1 MTEGFDAPVD
11 NAYFRPGVGDTSAPA
26 FSGTLRISASRMRT
40 APELSHAVI
49 GGRDARLFPGI
60 TLSFFTVDDI
70 LVPARR
76 GEMIAESAPGPAPSY
91 WDVIPQFGRVWREEG
106 AAGWSRAAFPIMLVN
121 DTENHAHQ
129 GLATFL
135 YKDGVA
141 GDLRFQFVQQTAPYF
156 LKQHFVAWG
165 VASVTLAEPALTDLE
180 SCRAR
185 ARQELA
191 ARLPAMPWSQLVSSG
206 AVAGALDGFGGPVKR
221 QWRVAS
227 ALIREGTLYYQDVD
241 TPYGPYPY
249 PLEMRFGV
257 RSVMKSVATP
267 LSLLRLA
274 HIYGPTVLTLKIGD
288 YVSGLDS
295 KFARIRFSDAANMAS
310 GFGGTGTLQT
320 NPNDINDGY
329 LGGDYDAWYTAAS
342 HDEKLA
348 QIAKDLRPYPWDP
361 GVVVRY
367 RDQDFYLLGVA
378 IDRFLKS
385 VRGPRGDAWNMLRD
399 EVFAPIGI
407 AQAPAIRTRE
417 AGGGPGITWF
427 NAGYYPSLDDLAKIA
442 LLYQNEG
449 KWSDQQILH
458 RQLTRDL
465 LASHEAL
472 LKTGNPTRPAKIGDE
487 DVGDTPLYKMGFH
500 FTPYVGSASGR
511 RHYLPT
517 MWGSGESELV
527 LYPNQVISIRIAKAA
542 QLPEGESANEGDT
555 LATVRAVDRLA
566 PF

>member
-1 MTEGFDAPVD
+1 
-11 NAYFRPGVGDTSAPA
+11 
-26 FSGTLRISASRMRT
+26 
-40 APELSHAVI
+40 
-49 GGRDARLFPGI
+49 
-60 TLSFFTVDDI
+60 
-70 LVPARR
+70 
-76 GEMIAESAPGPAPSY
+76 
-91 WDVIPQFGRVWREEG
+91 
-106 AAGWSRAAFPIMLVN
+106 
-121 DTENHAHQ
+121 
-129 GLATFL
+129 
-135 YKDGVA
+135 
-141 GDLRFQFVQQTAPYF
+141 
-156 LKQHFVAWG
+156 
-165 VASVTLAEPALTDLE
+165 VASVTLVEPAPADLE

-185 ARQELA
+185 AREELA
-191 ARLPAMPWSQLVSSG
+191 ARLPAVPWSQLVSSG
-206 AVAGALDGFGGPVKR
+206 AAARALDGFGGPVKR

-227 ALIREGTLYYQDVD
+227 ALIREETLYYQDVD

-257 RSVMKSVATP
+257 RSVMKSVAAP

-295 KFARIRFSDAANMAS
+295 KFARIRFIDAANMAS

-320 NPNDINDGY
+320 NPNDSNDGY

-348 QIAKDLRPYPWDP
+348 QIAKDLRPYPWEP

-385 VRGPRGDAWNMLRD
+385 VRGPQADAWNMLRD

-407 AQAPAIRTRE
+407 AQAPAIRTHE
-417 AGGGPGITWF
+417 AGGGPGIAWF

-449 KWSDQQILH
+449 KWGDQQILH
-458 RQLTRDL
+458 RQLTLDL

-472 LKTGNPTRPAKIGDE
+472 LKTGNSTRPAKIGDA

-500 FTPYVGSASGR
+500 FTRYIGSASGR

-517 MWGSGESELV
+517 MWGSGESEVV

-542 QLPEGESANEGDT
+542 LLPEGESANEGDT
-555 LATVRAVDRLA
+555 QATLRAVDRLA